1 MDERVKSSLCER
13 EFVFPPYNANQ
24 LKAIMRARDD
34 SFKDGVLDDGVI
46 PRVAALAAREHG
58 DARKAIDMLRYAGE
72 IAQSKN
78 AEAVKEEFVTEARK
92 RAETD
97 RFRELIRG
105 STPHSRYVLQALTV
119 LSLDSQSKTGFRT
132 TRIFDT
138 YKQICRQE
146 SSDPL
151 SLRRVRDLLKEH
163 AFLDVIEQSRHSGG
177 SAEGSYTEHQLLE
190 NPDVVMEVL
199 QDTIEQ

>member
-1 MDERVKSSLCER
+1 M
-13 EFVFPPYNANQ
+13 NA
-24 LKAIMRARDD
+24 RADAFRDD
-34 SFKDGVLDDGVI
+34 VLEEGVVSK
-46 PRVAALAAREHG
+46 VAALAAREHG

-78 AEAVKEEFVTEARK
+78 AAGVKRSFVDEARD

-119 LSLDSQSKTGFRT
+119 LSLDDPGADGFRT
-132 TRIFDT
+132 TRIHDA
-138 YKQICRQE
+138 YEQICRQE

-151 SLRRVRDLLKEH
+151 SLRRVRDLLKEQ

-177 SAEGSYTEHQLLE
+177 SAEGSYTNHKLLE
-190 NPDVVMEVL
+190 DPEVL
-199 QDTIEQ
+199 RKVLIEDGSP